1 VCVSKAEDLVM
12 ANTLNGQAPAAAV
25 EWLQEKAKVAD
36 EAKAAGESS
45 MLCPRCNAALKVT
58 KFENVSVDR
67 CDNCG
72 GLWLDAGELAQLI
85 QKDSDGWFRRLGS
98 KAD

>member
-1 VCVSKAEDLVM
+1 M
-12 ANTLNGQAPAAAV
+12 ANTLNGQAPAGAV
-25 EWLQEKAKVAD
+25 EWLREKAKVGE
-36 EAKAAGESS
+36 EAKASGESL
-45 MLCPRCNAALKVT
+45 MRCPRCNSALAVT
-58 KFENVSVDR
+58 KFEDVSVDR

-98 KAD
+98 KAE

>member
-1 VCVSKAEDLVM
+1 MAEALDPRISERLRE
-12 ANTLNGQAPAAAV
+12 QI
-25 EWLQEKAKVAD
+25 KVAA
-36 EAKAAGESS
+36 EAKSTGESS
-45 MLCPRCNAALKVT
+45 MRCPRCNAALAVT
-58 KFENVSVDR
+58 KFEDVSVDR

-98 KAD
+98 KVD

>member
-1 VCVSKAEDLVM
+1 MTEALDGRLS
-12 ANTLNGQAPAAAV
+12 
-25 EWLQEKAKVAD
+25 EKLREQIKVAA

-45 MLCPRCNAALKVT
+45 MRCPRCNTRLAET
-58 KFENVSVDR
+58 KFEDVSVDR

-72 GLWLDAGELAQLI
+72 GLWLDAGELAQVI

-98 KAD
+98 TTD

>member
-1 VCVSKAEDLVM
+1 MENSESPSGKLQQRMLIAE
-12 ANTLNGQAPAAAV
+12 Q
-25 EWLQEKAKVAD
+25 
-36 EAKAAGESS
+36 AKAAGTSS
-45 MLCPRCNAALKVT
+45 MRCPRCNAGLAVT
-58 KFENVSVDR
+58 KFEDVSVDR

-85 QKDSDGWFRRLGS
+85 QKDSDGWFRRLGA

>member
-1 VCVSKAEDLVM
+1 MAEALDPRISERLRE
-12 ANTLNGQAPAAAV
+12 QI
-25 EWLQEKAKVAD
+25 KVAAD
-36 EAKAAGESS
+36 AKAAGESS
-45 MLCPRCNAALKVT
+45 MRCPRCNSALAVT
-58 KFENVSVDR
+58 KFEDVSVDR

-98 KAD
+98 TGD

>member
-1 VCVSKAEDLVM
+1 M
-12 ANTLNGQAPAAAV
+12 ANPLNGQASAAAV
-25 EWLQEKAKVAD
+25 EWLREKSKIGD

-45 MLCPRCNAALKVT
+45 MRCPRCNASLAVT
-58 KFENVSVDR
+58 KFEDVSVDR

-98 KAD
+98 KTE

>member
-1 VCVSKAEDLVM
+1 M

-25 EWLQEKAKVAD
+25 DWLREKAKIAE

-45 MLCPRCNAALKVT
+45 MRCPRCNTGLAVT
-58 KFENVSVDR
+58 KFEDVSVDR

-98 KAD
+98 KAE